1 MESDISPYSSANK
14 NAVPIEKPIVLV
26 GMMGVGKSSI
36 GKRLAERLQT
46 GFVDADDEI
55 ELAANCSISEIF
67 EKYGEA
73 HFRDGERRVIT
84 RLMDGEPKVI
94 ATGGGAFINDKT
106 RQLILRN
113 GISIWL
119 RADIDILVDRVSR
132 RSNRPLLKGKN
143 PREVLEALGK
153 ERDPIYALAK
163 IHIYSDGSPHSKTV
177 DQILEAIER

>member
-1 MESDISPYSSANK
+1 MNSHLPSHDPASGGAM
-14 NAVPIEKPIVLV
+14 PIEKSIILV

-36 GKRLAERLQT
+36 GKRLAERLKT

-67 EKYGEA
+67 ERYGEA
-73 HFRDGERRVIT
+73 HFRDGERRVIA
-84 RLMDGEPKVI
+84 RLMQGEPKVI
-94 ATGGGAFINDKT
+94 ATGGGAFINAET
-106 RQLILRN
+106 RELILRD

-119 RADIDILVDRVSR
+119 QADIDVLVERVSR
-132 RSNRPLLKGKN
+132 RNNRPLLKGKD
-143 PREVLEALGK
+143 PKKVLEALGK

-177 DQILEAIER
+177 DQILEAIAG